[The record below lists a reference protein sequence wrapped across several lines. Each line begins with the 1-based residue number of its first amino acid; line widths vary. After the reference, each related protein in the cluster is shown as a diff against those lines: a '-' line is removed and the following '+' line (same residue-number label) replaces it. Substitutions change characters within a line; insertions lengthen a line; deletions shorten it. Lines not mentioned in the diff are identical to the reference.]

1 MFVIWIRYE
10 IRKKP
15 QSFIWQGFSL
25 QRFDEKSEISGA
37 WEKNHLGKQT
47 RTLKEISEKIWTT
60 VTWQSE
66 MDWWRRSEL
75 WKLRKHGISSCHPC
89 SLATGRTWW
98 RCSRWGRAPSQWW
111 WNWDDDLYYWGWQLG
126 RATWKKVWDVT
137 WLAARSWRKDFF
149 LSLSPSAHINLSWV
163 ISAGLDHR

>member
-1 MFVIWIRYE
+1 MYPQSHPERDRRLGVHLAKCKMHIPYQWLAVRFEKQDRTVSFPNNFETEILLNIILIRQMFVIWIRYE

-60 VTWQSE
+60 VTWQKWNGLME
-66 MDWWRRSEL
+66 EIGIVKIEKTWDF
-75 WKLRKHGISSCHPC
+75 KLPPT
-89 SLATGRTWW
+89 LTGNR
-98 RCSRWGRAPSQWW
+98 
-111 WNWDDDLYYWGWQLG
+111 
-126 RATWKKVWDVT
+126 
-137 WLAARSWRKDFF
+137 
-149 LSLSPSAHINLSWV
+149 
-163 ISAGLDHR
+163 